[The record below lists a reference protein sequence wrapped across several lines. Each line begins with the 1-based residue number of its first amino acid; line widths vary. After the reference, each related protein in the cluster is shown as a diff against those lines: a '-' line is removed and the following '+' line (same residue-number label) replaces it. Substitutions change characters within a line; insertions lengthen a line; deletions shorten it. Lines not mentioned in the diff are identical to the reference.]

1 MSNKLIKQH
10 SPLDTEVKCSLCSKT
25 FWGPTGDM
33 RSERGTRF
41 AQSLLKHIGTAHPQ
55 DAQEIIR
62 STDPWTSYCTIRLFS
77 GDANFTD
84 LLEQQKAELL
94 NWIDPQEPD
103 RTDAEFIDDEPA
115 PTESDR
121 KRGRPSNS
129 RMDRSQT
136 GRRAFSRPHSPGD
149 IMG

>member
-115 PTESDR
+115 PTESDPVL
-121 KRGRPSNS
+121 RPPEA
-129 RMDRSQT
+129 Q
-136 GRRAFSRPHSPGD
+136 
-149 IMG
+149 